1 MDPSSRIPAP
11 RYWRPLQG
19 PGEAMSRTPGIWNLA
34 WRESRTARRRLLLY
48 MSSISLGV
56 AALVAIDSF
65 SSNII
70 SSVKDQSRALM
81 GGDLSFN
88 SSKPIPAKVDSL
100 FDSLA
105 RHGISFARV
114 TTFPSMAV
122 VPRTSGTRF
131 AQVRGVTANYPF
143 YGTITTEPAGR
154 WQMLRSGAYAIV
166 DPSLLTTLDA
176 RVGDT
181 LKLGFGTFIIAASVK
196 DVPGAAGIA
205 EMLGPRIFIPSRYIA
220 ETQLLVFGSTA
231 ERTVLAKLPP
241 SVDPDKFVKPFKKR
255 VEDQQVR
262 VRTVTQTEMQ
272 TADAIENLSDFIGIV
287 GLVALLLGGI
297 GVASGVRAFV
307 ARKIDT
313 VAVLRC
319 LGASS
324 GQVMAIY
331 VAQAAAMGLAGAA
344 VGVLLGV
351 AVQFALPHVL
361 TDFLPIDVHVSFV
374 PSAALDG
381 LAVGGWI
388 ALIFALRPL
397 LALRNVSPLQTLRRD
412 TDAEVL
418 RMRWTDAPRIL
429 VNLALVLSVV
439 AIALARA
446 RTVKQAVGMSVATA
460 LVILA
465 LVASASM
472 LSWAARRGLRKGW
485 PYVVRQGVA
494 NLYRPGNQTR
504 AVVLAL
510 GFGAFLVSTLYLVQN
525 NILRRFTVAADESR
539 GNVVFFDV
547 QQDQGA
553 GLDSIIRARGHQI
566 VQSAP
571 VITMRMASING
582 KRVADMTP
590 VARGQRGRASWA
602 LRREFRSTYRDKPA
616 SSETIVAGRWFS
628 DSALTVARD
637 TGEISMEEGI
647 AKELNVKLGDRISWN
662 VQGVEIPTRIT
673 SLRKVVWTRFEPN
686 FFVVFAPPALK
697 GAPNQLVLLAE
708 VRDERAVALLQR
720 AVVNRFP
727 NISSI
732 DLSAIK
738 RTVDK
743 IVGRVSLAIRFMALF
758 SLAVAIP
765 VLFSA
770 VSATRRERVRE
781 GVLLKTLGAT
791 RAQIA
796 RILLAEYSLLGL
808 LGGLTGMVLSV
819 AGGWAVVHYIFKIP
833 FAPPIAPIAGIAM
846 VIIGVTLLIGLLAGR
861 DVFRETPIAALRD
874 A

>member
-1 MDPSSRIPAP
+1 
-11 RYWRPLQG
+11 
-19 PGEAMSRTPGIWNLA
+19 MSRSIWSLA

-65 SSNII
+65 SANII
-70 SSVKDQSRALM
+70 QSVKDQSRALM
-81 GGDLSFN
+81 GGDISFN
-88 SSKPIPAKVDSL
+88 SSKPIPPAVDSL

-105 RHGISFARV
+105 RQGLSFARV

-131 AQVRGVTANYPF
+131 AQVRGVTDNYPF
-143 YGTITTEPAGR
+143 YGNIVTEPAGR
-154 WQMLRSGAYAIV
+154 WPLLTQGANAIV
-166 DPSLLTTLDA
+166 DPSLLTSLNA

-181 LKLGFGTFIIAASVK
+181 LRLGFGTFTIVATIK

-205 EMLGPRIFIPSRYIA
+205 EMLGPRIFIPAKYVA

-231 ERTVLAKLPP
+231 DRMVLAKLPP
-241 SVDPDKFVKPFKKR
+241 GVDPDKFVKPLKKR

-262 VRTVTQTEMQ
+262 VRTVTQSEMSTQ
-272 TADAIENLSDFIGIV
+272 DAIENLSNFIGIV

-324 GQVMAIY
+324 GQVLAIY
-331 VAQAAAMGLAGAA
+331 VVQAAAMGLAGAA
-344 VGVLLGV
+344 AGAALGV
-351 AVQFALPHVL
+351 AVQFVLPHVL
-361 TDFLPIDVHVSFV
+361 TDFLPIDVQVSLV
-374 PSAALDG
+374 PSAVFTG

-412 TDAEVL
+412 TDADVL
-418 RMRWTDAPRIL
+418 RMRWTDAPRIV
-429 VNLALVLSVV
+429 VNASLVLSVV

-446 RTVKQAVGMSVATA
+446 RTPRQAIAMSAATGIA
-460 LVILA
+460 ILA
-465 LVASASM
+465 LALSAGL
-472 LSWAARRGLRKGW
+472 LSWAARKGLRTRW
-485 PYVVRQGVA
+485 PYVIRQGVA

-504 AVVLAL
+504 AVTLAL

-525 NILRRFTVAADESR
+525 NILGRFTTAAAESR

-547 QQDQGA
+547 QQDQAA
-553 GLDSIIRARGHQI
+553 GLDSIVRGRGNDV
-566 VQSAP
+566 VQLAP
-571 VITMRMASING
+571 VVTMRIAAING
-582 KRVADMTP
+582 KRVTDMKP
-590 VARGQRGRASWA
+590 VTRGQPGGRASWA

-616 SSETIVAGRWFS
+616 ASETIVAGKWFS
-628 DSALTVARD
+628 DSAVKVARD
-637 TGEISMEEGI
+637 TGEISLEEGI
-647 AKELNVKLGDRISWN
+647 ASELNVKFGDIITWD

-686 FFVVFAPPALK
+686 FFVVFAPPVLK
-697 GAPNQLVLLAE
+697 GAPNQYVLLAQ
-708 VRDERAVALLQR
+708 VKDPTAVALLQR
-720 AVVNRFP
+720 EVVNRFP
-727 NISSI
+727 NVSSI
-732 DLSAIK
+732 DLTAIK

-743 IVGRVSLAIRFMALF
+743 IVGKVSLAIRFMALF

-791 RAQIA
+791 RGQIA

-808 LGGLTGMVLSV
+808 MGGLTGMLLSL
-819 AGGWAVVHYIFKIP
+819 AGGWAVVRYIFNTP
-833 FAPPIAPIAGIAM
+833 FAPAMAPVAGIAAAI
-846 VIIGVTLLIGLLAGR
+846 VGLTLLIGLLAGR
-861 DVFRETPIAALRD
+861 DVFKETPIAALRD

>member
-1 MDPSSRIPAP
+1 
-11 RYWRPLQG
+11 
-19 PGEAMSRTPGIWNLA
+19 MSRSIWGLA

-65 SSNII
+65 SANII
-70 SSVKDQSRALM
+70 QSVKDQSRSLM
-81 GGDLSFN
+81 GGDIQFN
-88 SSKPIPAKVDSL
+88 SSKPIPPAVDSL
-100 FDSLA
+100 FDSLT
-105 RHGISFARV
+105 RHGLSFARV

-131 AQVRGVTANYPF
+131 AQVRGVTDNYPF
-143 YGTITTEPAGR
+143 YGGVVTQPAGR
-154 WQMLRSGAYAIV
+154 WALLRQGANAIV
-166 DPSLLTTLDA
+166 DPSLLTSLNA
-176 RVGDT
+176 SVGDT
-181 LKLGFGTFIIAASVK
+181 LKLGFGTFTIVATIK

-205 EMLGPRIFIPSRYIA
+205 EMLGPRIFIPARYVA

-231 ERTVLAKLPP
+231 ERTVLAKLP
-241 SVDPDKFVKPFKKR
+241 SGVDPDKFVKPFKKR

-262 VRTVTQTEMQ
+262 IRTVTQTEAA
-272 TADAIENLSDFIGIV
+272 TEDAIENLTSFIGIV

-324 GQVMAIY
+324 GQILAIY
-331 VAQAAAMGLAGAA
+331 VVQAAAMGLVGAAAGAA
-344 VGVLLGV
+344 LGV
-351 AVQFALPHVL
+351 AIQFLLPHVL
-361 TDFLPIDVHVSFV
+361 TDFLPINVRVTLV
-374 PSAALDG
+374 PSAVFTG

-412 TDAEVL
+412 TDADVL
-418 RMRWTDAPRIL
+418 RMRWTDAPRII
-429 VNLALVLSVV
+429 VNAALVLSIVG
-439 AIALARA
+439 IALSRA
-446 RTVKQAVGMSVATA
+446 QTTRQAFAMSAATGLA
-460 LVILA
+460 ILA
-465 LVASASM
+465 LAASAAL
-472 LSWAARRGLRKGW
+472 LSWAARKGLRTRW

-504 AVVLAL
+504 AVTLAL
-510 GFGAFLVSTLYLVQN
+510 GFGAFLVSTLFLVQN
-525 NILRRFTVAADESR
+525 NLLRRFTTAAAESR

-547 QQDQGA
+547 QEDQAA
-553 GLDSIIRARGHQI
+553 GLDSMVRGGGHDV
-566 VQSAP
+566 VQLAP
-571 VITMRMASING
+571 VVTMRIASING
-582 KRVADMTP
+582 KKVTDMNP

-616 SSETIVAGRWFS
+616 SSETIVAGKWFG
-628 DSALTVARD
+628 DSAIRFARD
-637 TGEISMEEGI
+637 TGEISLEEGI
-647 AKELNVKLGDRISWN
+647 SKELNVKLGDIIAWN

-673 SLRKVVWTRFEPN
+673 SLRKVQWTRFEPN
-686 FFVVFAPPALK
+686 FFVVFAPPVLK
-697 GAPNQLVLLAE
+697 GAPNQYVLLAQ
-708 VRDERAVALLQR
+708 VKDPVAVALLQR

-727 NISSI
+727 NVSSI
-732 DLSAIK
+732 DLTAIK
-738 RTVDK
+738 RTVDR
-743 IVGRVSLAIRFMALF
+743 IVGRVTLAIRFMALF

-791 RAQIA
+791 RGQIA

-808 LGGLTGMVLSV
+808 MGGLTGMLLSL
-819 AGGWAVVHYIFKIP
+819 AGGWAVVRYIFKTP
-833 FAPPIAPIAGIAM
+833 FAPAILPVAGIAA
-846 VIIGVTLLIGLLAGR
+846 VIVGLTLLIGLLAGR

>member
-1 MDPSSRIPAP
+1 
-11 RYWRPLQG
+11 
-19 PGEAMSRTPGIWNLA
+19 MSIWSLA

-65 SSNII
+65 STNII
-70 SSVKDQSRALM
+70 QSVKDQSRALM
-81 GGDLSFN
+81 GGDVSFN
-88 SSKPIPAKVDSL
+88 SSKPIPPAVDSL
-100 FDSLA
+100 VDSLG
-105 RHGISFARV
+105 RHGVSFARV

-122 VPRTSGTRF
+122 VPRTAGTRF
-131 AQVRGVTANYPF
+131 AQVRGVTENYPF
-143 YGTITTEPAGR
+143 YGNIITEPAGR
-154 WQMLRSGAYAIV
+154 WPQLHQGAYAIV
-166 DPSLLTTLDA
+166 DPALLISLNAT
-176 RVGDT
+176 VGDS
-181 LKLGFGTFIIAASVK
+181 LRLGFGTFTIIASVK

-205 EMLGPRIFIPSRYIA
+205 EMLGPRIFIPAKYIA

-231 ERTVLAKLPP
+231 ERTILAKLPP
-241 SVDPDKFVKPFKKR
+241 GVDPDKFVKPFKKR
-255 VEDQQVR
+255 VESQQMR
-262 VRTVTQTEMQ
+262 VRTVTQTEVA

-324 GQVMAIY
+324 GQVLAIY
-331 VAQAAAMGLAGAA
+331 VVQAAAMGLVGAA
-344 VGVLLGV
+344 VGAGLGV
-351 AVQFALPHVL
+351 AVQFVLPKVL
-361 TDFLPIDVHVSFV
+361 TGFLPIDVSVTLV
-374 PSAALDG
+374 PSAVLTG

-412 TDAEVL
+412 TDAQVL
-418 RMRWTDAPRIL
+418 RMRWTDAPRIV
-429 VNLALVLSVV
+429 VNVALVLSVV

-446 RTVKQAVGMSVATA
+446 QTTKQAIAMSAATGIAIFA
-460 LVILA
+460 LG
-465 LVASASM
+465 ASAAL
-472 LSWAARRGLRKGW
+472 LSWAARRSLRTRW

-504 AVVLAL
+504 AVTLAL

-525 NILRRFTVAADESR
+525 SILQRFTTAAAEAR

-547 QQDQGA
+547 QHDQEA
-553 GLDSIIRARGHQI
+553 VLDSIVRGGGYDV
-566 VQSAP
+566 VQVAP
-571 VITMRMASING
+571 VITMRIAAIDG

-590 VARGQRGRASWA
+590 VKPGERGRAGWA

-616 SSETIVAGRWFS
+616 SSETIVAGKWFGE
-628 DSALTVARD
+628 SALTAAPD

-647 AKELNVKLGDRISWN
+647 AKELNVKLGSVITWN

-686 FFVVFAPPALK
+686 FFVVFAPPVLK
-697 GAPNQLVLLAE
+697 GAPNQYVLLAQ
-708 VRDERAVALLQR
+708 VKNPVAVPLLQR
-720 AVVNRFP
+720 AVVNRLP
-727 NISSI
+727 NVSSI
-732 DLSAIK
+732 DLTAIK
-738 RTVDK
+738 RTVDR
-743 IVGRVSLAIRFMALF
+743 IVGKASLAIRFMALF

-791 RAQIA
+791 RGQIA
-796 RILLAEYSLLGL
+796 RILLAEYSLLGV
-808 LGGLTGMVLSV
+808 LGGLTGMVLSLV
-819 AGGWAVVHYIFKIP
+819 GGWAAVRFIFKTA
-833 FAPPIAPIAGIAM
+833 FALPVVPVVGIAAAI
-846 VIIGVTLLIGLLAGR
+846 VALTLLIGLLAGR

-874 A
+874 V

>member
-1 MDPSSRIPAP
+1 
-11 RYWRPLQG
+11 
-19 PGEAMSRTPGIWNLA
+19 MSRSIWGLA

-65 SSNII
+65 SANII
-70 SSVKDQSRALM
+70 QSVKDQSRSLM
-81 GGDLSFN
+81 GGDIQFN
-88 SSKPIPAKVDSL
+88 SSKPIPPAVDSL
-100 FDSLA
+100 FDSLT
-105 RHGISFARV
+105 RHGLSFARV

-131 AQVRGVTANYPF
+131 AQVRGVTDNYPF
-143 YGTITTEPAGR
+143 YGGVVTQPAGR
-154 WQMLRSGAYAIV
+154 WRLLIQGANAIV
-166 DPSLLTTLDA
+166 DPSLLTSLNA

-181 LKLGFGTFIIAASVK
+181 LKLGFGTFTIVATIK

-205 EMLGPRIFIPSRYIA
+205 EMLGPRIFIPARYVA

-241 SVDPDKFVKPFKKR
+241 GVDPDKFVKPFKKR

-262 VRTVTQTEMQ
+262 IRTVTQTEMA
-272 TADAIENLSDFIGIV
+272 TEDAIENLTSFIGIV

-324 GQVMAIY
+324 GQVLTIY
-331 VAQAAAMGLAGAA
+331 VVQAAAMGLVGAAAGAA
-344 VGVLLGV
+344 LGV
-351 AVQFALPHVL
+351 AIQFLLPHVL
-361 TDFLPIDVHVSFV
+361 TDFLPIDVRVTLV
-374 PSAALDG
+374 PSAVLTG

-412 TDAEVL
+412 TDADVL
-418 RMRWTDAPRIL
+418 RMRWTDAPRIV
-429 VNLALVLSVV
+429 VNAAMVLSVV
-439 AIALARA
+439 GIALSRA
-446 RTVKQAVGMSVATA
+446 QTTRQAFAMSAATGLA
-460 LVILA
+460 ILA
-465 LVASASM
+465 LAASAAL
-472 LSWAARRGLRKGW
+472 LSWAARKGLRTRW

-504 AVVLAL
+504 AVTLAL
-510 GFGAFLVSTLYLVQN
+510 GFGAFLVSTLFLVQN
-525 NILRRFTVAADESR
+525 NLLRRFTTAAAESR

-547 QQDQGA
+547 QQDQAA
-553 GLDSIIRARGHQI
+553 GLDSIVRGGGHDV
-566 VQSAP
+566 VQLAP
-571 VITMRMASING
+571 VVTMRIASING
-582 KRVADMTP
+582 KHVSDMNP
-590 VARGQRGRASWA
+590 VTRGQRGRASWA
-602 LRREFRSTYRDKPA
+602 LRREFRSTYRNRPA
-616 SSETIVAGRWFS
+616 ASETIVAGKWFG
-628 DSALTVARD
+628 DSALKFERD
-637 TGEISMEEGI
+637 TGEISLEEGI
-647 AKELNVKLGDRISWN
+647 AKELNVKLGDIIAWN

-673 SLRKVVWTRFEPN
+673 SLRKVQWTRFEPN
-686 FFVVFAPPALK
+686 FFAVFAPPVLK
-697 GAPNQLVLLAE
+697 GAPNQYVLLAQ
-708 VRDERAVALLQR
+708 VKDPTAVALLQR
-720 AVVNRFP
+720 EVVNRFP
-727 NISSI
+727 NVSSI
-732 DLSAIK
+732 DLTAIK

-743 IVGRVSLAIRFMALF
+743 IVGKVSLAIRFMALF

-791 RAQIA
+791 RGQIA

-808 LGGLTGMVLSV
+808 MGGLTGMLLSL
-819 AGGWAVVHYIFKIP
+819 AGGWAVVRYMFKTP
-833 FAPPIAPIAGIAM
+833 FAPAILPVAGIAAAI
-846 VIIGVTLLIGLLAGR
+846 VGLTLLIGLLAGR

>member
-1 MDPSSRIPAP
+1 
-11 RYWRPLQG
+11 
-19 PGEAMSRTPGIWNLA
+19 MSIWSLA

-65 SSNII
+65 STNII
-70 SSVKDQSRALM
+70 QSVKDQSRALM
-81 GGDLSFN
+81 GGDVSFN
-88 SSKPIPAKVDSL
+88 SSKPIPPAVDSL
-100 FDSLA
+100 VDSLG
-105 RHGISFARV
+105 RHGVSFARV

-122 VPRTSGTRF
+122 VPRTAGTRF
-131 AQVRGVTANYPF
+131 AQVRGVTENYPF
-143 YGTITTEPAGR
+143 YGNIITEPAGK
-154 WQMLRSGAYAIV
+154 WPQLHQGAYAIV
-166 DPSLLTTLDA
+166 DPALLISLNAT
-176 RVGDT
+176 VGDS
-181 LKLGFGTFIIAASVK
+181 LRLGFGTFIIIASVK

-205 EMLGPRIFIPSRYIA
+205 EMLGPRIFIPAKYIA

-231 ERTVLAKLPP
+231 ERMILAKLPP

-255 VEDQQVR
+255 VESQQMR
-262 VRTVTQTEMQ
+262 VRTVTQTEVA

-324 GQVMAIY
+324 GQVLAIY
-331 VAQAAAMGLAGAA
+331 VVQAAAMGLVGAA
-344 VGVLLGV
+344 VGAGLGV
-351 AVQFALPHVL
+351 AVQFVLPKVL
-361 TDFLPIDVHVSFV
+361 TGFLPIDVSVTLV
-374 PSAALDG
+374 PSAVLTG

-412 TDAEVL
+412 TDAQVL
-418 RMRWTDAPRIL
+418 RMRWTDAPRIV
-429 VNLALVLSVV
+429 VNVALVLSVV

-446 RTVKQAVGMSVATA
+446 QTTKQAIAMSAATGIAIFA
-460 LVILA
+460 LG
-465 LVASASM
+465 ASAAL
-472 LSWAARRGLRKGW
+472 LSWAARRSLRTRW

-504 AVVLAL
+504 AVTLAL

-525 NILRRFTVAADESR
+525 SILQRFTTAAAEAR

-547 QQDQGA
+547 QHDQEA
-553 GLDSIIRARGHQI
+553 VLDSIVRGGGYDV
-566 VQSAP
+566 VQVAP
-571 VITMRMASING
+571 VITMRIAAIDG

-590 VARGQRGRASWA
+590 VKPGERGRAGWA

-616 SSETIVAGRWFS
+616 SSETIVAGKWFGE
-628 DSALTVARD
+628 SALTAAPD

-647 AKELNVKLGDRISWN
+647 AKELNVKLGSVITWN

-686 FFVVFAPPALK
+686 FFVVFAPPVLK
-697 GAPNQLVLLAE
+697 GAPNQYVLLAQ
-708 VRDERAVALLQR
+708 VKNPVAVPLLQR
-720 AVVNRFP
+720 AVVNRLP
-727 NISSI
+727 NVSSI
-732 DLSAIK
+732 DLTAIK
-738 RTVDK
+738 RTVDR
-743 IVGRVSLAIRFMALF
+743 IVGKASLAIRFMALF

-791 RAQIA
+791 RGQIA
-796 RILLAEYSLLGL
+796 RILLAEYSLLGV
-808 LGGLTGMVLSV
+808 LGGLTGMVLSLV
-819 AGGWAVVHYIFKIP
+819 GGWAAVRFIFKTA
-833 FAPPIAPIAGIAM
+833 FALPVVPVVGIAAAI
-846 VIIGVTLLIGLLAGR
+846 VALTLAIGLLAGR

-874 A
+874 V

>member
-1 MDPSSRIPAP
+1 
-11 RYWRPLQG
+11 
-19 PGEAMSRTPGIWNLA
+19 MSIWSLA

-65 SSNII
+65 STNII
-70 SSVKDQSRALM
+70 QSVKDQSRALM
-81 GGDLSFN
+81 GGDVSFN
-88 SSKPIPAKVDSL
+88 SSKPIPPAVDSL
-100 FDSLA
+100 VDSLG
-105 RHGISFARV
+105 RHGVSFARV

-122 VPRTSGTRF
+122 VPRTAGTRF
-131 AQVRGVTANYPF
+131 AQVRGVTENYPF
-143 YGTITTEPAGR
+143 YGNIITEPAGR
-154 WQMLRSGAYAIV
+154 WPQLHQGAYAIV
-166 DPSLLTTLDA
+166 DPALLISLNAT
-176 RVGDT
+176 VGDS
-181 LKLGFGTFIIAASVK
+181 LRLGFGTFIIIASVK

-205 EMLGPRIFIPSRYIA
+205 EMLGPRIFIPAKYIA

-231 ERTVLAKLPP
+231 ERTILAKLPP
-241 SVDPDKFVKPFKKR
+241 GVDPDKFVKPFKKR
-255 VEDQQVR
+255 VESQQMR
-262 VRTVTQTEMQ
+262 VRTVTQTEVA

-324 GQVMAIY
+324 GQVLAIY
-331 VAQAAAMGLAGAA
+331 VVQAAAMGLVGAA
-344 VGVLLGV
+344 VGAGLGV
-351 AVQFALPHVL
+351 AVQFVLPKVL
-361 TDFLPIDVHVSFV
+361 TGFLPIDVSVTLV
-374 PSAALDG
+374 PSAVLTG

-412 TDAEVL
+412 TDAQVL
-418 RMRWTDAPRIL
+418 RMRWTDAPRIV
-429 VNLALVLSVV
+429 VNVALVLSVV

-446 RTVKQAVGMSVATA
+446 QTTKQAIAMSAATGIAIFA
-460 LVILA
+460 LG
-465 LVASASM
+465 ASAAL
-472 LSWAARRGLRKGW
+472 LSWAARRSLRTRW

-504 AVVLAL
+504 AVTLAL

-525 NILRRFTVAADESR
+525 SILQRFTTAAAEAR

-547 QQDQGA
+547 QHDQEA
-553 GLDSIIRARGHQI
+553 VLDSIVRGGGYDV
-566 VQSAP
+566 VQVAP
-571 VITMRMASING
+571 VITMRIAAIDG

-590 VARGQRGRASWA
+590 VKPGERGRAGWA

-616 SSETIVAGRWFS
+616 SSETIVAGKWFGE
-628 DSALTVARD
+628 SALTAAPD

-647 AKELNVKLGDRISWN
+647 AKELNVKLGSVITWN

-686 FFVVFAPPALK
+686 FFVVFAPPVLK
-697 GAPNQLVLLAE
+697 GAPNQYVLLAQ
-708 VRDERAVALLQR
+708 VKNPVAVPLLQR
-720 AVVNRFP
+720 AVVNRLP
-727 NISSI
+727 NVSSI
-732 DLSAIK
+732 DLTAIK
-738 RTVDK
+738 RTVDR
-743 IVGRVSLAIRFMALF
+743 IVGKASLAIRFMALF

-791 RAQIA
+791 RGQIA
-796 RILLAEYSLLGL
+796 RILLAEYSLLGV
-808 LGGLTGMVLSV
+808 LGGLTGMVLSLV
-819 AGGWAVVHYIFKIP
+819 GGWAAVRFIFKTA
-833 FAPPIAPIAGIAM
+833 FALPVVPVVGIAAAI
-846 VIIGVTLLIGLLAGR
+846 VALTLAIGLLAGR

>member
-1 MDPSSRIPAP
+1 
-11 RYWRPLQG
+11 
-19 PGEAMSRTPGIWNLA
+19 MSRSIWSLA

-65 SSNII
+65 SANII
-70 SSVKDQSRALM
+70 QSVKDQSRTLM
-81 GGDLSFN
+81 GGDLQFN
-88 SSKPIPAKVDSL
+88 SSKPISPAIDSL
-100 FDSLA
+100 FDSLS
-105 RHGISFARV
+105 RQGLSFARV

-131 AQVRGVTANYPF
+131 AQVRGVTDNYPF
-143 YGTITTEPAGR
+143 YGGVVTEPAGR
-154 WQMLRSGAYAIV
+154 WQLLTQGANAIV
-166 DPSLLTTLDA
+166 DPSLLTSLNA

-181 LKLGFGTFIIAASVK
+181 LKLGFGTFTIVATIK
-196 DVPGAAGIA
+196 DAPGAAGIA
-205 EMLGPRIFIPSRYIA
+205 EMLGPRVFIPARYIA

-231 ERTVLAKLPP
+231 DRSVLAKLPP
-241 SVDPDKFVKPFKKR
+241 GVDPDKFVKPFKKR
-255 VEDQQVR
+255 VQDQQVR
-262 VRTVTQTEMQ
+262 LRTVTQTEMA
-272 TADAIENLSDFIGIV
+272 TEDAIENLSDFIGIV

-324 GQVMAIY
+324 GQVLTIY
-331 VAQAAAMGLAGAA
+331 VVQAAAMGLIGAA
-344 VGVLLGV
+344 VGAALGV
-351 AVQFALPHVL
+351 AVQFLLPYAL
-361 TDFLPIDVHVSFV
+361 TDFLPIDVKVTLV
-374 PSAALDG
+374 PSAVLTG

-412 TDAEVL
+412 TDADVL
-418 RMRWTDAPRIL
+418 RMRWTDAPRIV
-429 VNLALVLSVV
+429 VNAAMVLSVLG
-439 AIALARA
+439 IALSRA
-446 RTVKQAVGMSVATA
+446 QTTKQAFAMSAATGA
-460 LVILA
+460 AILA
-465 LVASASM
+465 LAASAAF
-472 LSWAARRGLRKGW
+472 LSWAARKGLRTGW

-504 AVVLAL
+504 AVTLAL
-510 GFGAFLVSTLYLVQN
+510 GFGAFLVSTLFLVQN
-525 NILRRFTVAADESR
+525 NLLRRFTTAAAESR

-547 QQDQGA
+547 QQDQA
-553 GLDSIIRARGHQI
+553 TGLDSIVRGRGDDV
-566 VQSAP
+566 VQLAP
-571 VITMRMASING
+571 VVTMRIASING
-582 KRVADMTP
+582 KSVADMTP
-590 VARGQRGRASWA
+590 VTPGQRGRASWA

-616 SSETIVAGRWFS
+616 TSETIVAGKWFS
-628 DSALTVARD
+628 DGAVKVARD
-637 TGEISMEEGI
+637 TGEISLEEGI
-647 AKELNVKLGDRISWN
+647 AKELNVKLGDKITWN
-662 VQGVEIPTRIT
+662 VQGVQIPTRIT

-697 GAPNQLVLLAE
+697 GAPNTFVLLAQAK
-708 VRDERAVALLQR
+708 DPAAVALLQR

-727 NISSI
+727 NVSSI
-732 DLSAIK
+732 DLTAIK
-738 RTVDK
+738 RTVDR
-743 IVGRVSLAIRFMALF
+743 IVGKVSLAIRFMALF

-791 RAQIA
+791 RGQIA

-808 LGGLTGMVLSV
+808 MGGLTGMLLSI
-819 AGGWAVVHYIFKIP
+819 AGGWAVVRYMFKTP
-833 FAPPIAPIAGIAM
+833 FAPAIVPVAGIAA
-846 VIIGVTLLIGLLAGR
+846 VIVGLTLLIGLLAGR